1 MADKTSGTGKP
12 LRNSEIDAQPM
23 LDQDHK
29 LMCKA
34 MRTQS
39 RKDGIEFTMMDFAR
53 ICLRATAVDYVGAES
68 YEKTVADRA
77 LQYAALLFVYEALK
91 ACDHAIIKEW
101 PEFDTM
107 LQQLEDLGTLGLP
120 T

>member
-1 MADKTSGTGKP
+1 MTTVKP
-12 LRNSEIDAQPM
+12 LRNAEIDKQPL

-39 RKDGIEFTMMDFAR
+39 RKDGGAFTMLDFAR
-53 ICLRATAVDYVGAES
+53 ICLRATAVNYEGAEIS
-68 YEKTVADRA
+68 ARAGADRA
-77 LQYAALLFVYEALK
+77 LQHAALLFVYEALK

-107 LQQLEDLGTLGLP
+107 LQQLEDLATLGLP